1 MLTDESALEE
11 VDSKV
16 LKIPACFADL
26 CLQAFTARQELID
39 WIKNLIETN
48 VRTYIVGS
56 TLKIKSIKKTRLII
70 EFLVFSIKI

>member
-1 MLTDESALEE
+1 MLIDECALEE

-48 VRTYIVGS
+48 VRTYIVGY
-56 TLKIKSIKKTRLII
+56 L
-70 EFLVFSIKI
+70 